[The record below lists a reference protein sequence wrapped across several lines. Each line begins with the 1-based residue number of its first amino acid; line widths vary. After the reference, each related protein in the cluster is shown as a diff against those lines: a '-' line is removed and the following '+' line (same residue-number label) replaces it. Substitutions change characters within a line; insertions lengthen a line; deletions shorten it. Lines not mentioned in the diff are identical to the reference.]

1 MTKFYLIKYKE
12 KKENI
17 ANDIYNKDKNTIY
30 KSKTSKIKVS
40 NSNFLLIKK
49 QQYQNGKYENG
60 NNTILFI

>member
-17 ANDIYNKDKNTIY
+17 ANNIYNKDKNIIY

-40 NSNFLLIKK
+40 NSNF
-49 QQYQNGKYENG
+49 
-60 NNTILFI
+60 

>member
-17 ANDIYNKDKNTIY
+17 ANNIYNKDKNTIY

-40 NSNFLLIKK
+40 NSNF
-49 QQYQNGKYENG
+49 
-60 NNTILFI
+60 